1 VEELQLHRISH
12 NPFTLRRCGI
22 IQTVR
27 EWIPI
32 SSSAKGRL
40 ALHALEDF
48 GQKGFEAVNVV
59 DIAAAAGVT
68 TGSLYHHFGS
78 KVGLYT
84 FVRAEAERRLLDRM
98 EGAAAATRAR
108 DGRAAAVRAAL
119 LIGFDFATGQ
129 GFMRLLGEAHPA
141 RRVDPI
147 VDLLA
152 ELCDDNR
159 TPIARMLTGAWRA
172 ALAAVAEGTSVEAA
186 REALAAVVTVDEA
199 VLR

>member
-1 VEELQLHRISH
+1 MRISH
-12 NPFTLRRCGI
+12 NSFMLRRCGI
-22 IQTVR
+22 IQPVR

>member
-1 VEELQLHRISH
+1 MRISH
-12 NPFTLRRCGI
+12 NSFMLRRCGI

-129 GFMRLLGEAHPA
+129 GFMRLLGEPHPA

-159 TPIARMLTGAWRA
+159 TPIARMLAGAWRA

>member
-1 VEELQLHRISH
+1 MRISH
-12 NPFTLRRCGI
+12 NSFMLRRCGI

-129 GFMRLLGEAHPA
+129 GFMRLLGEPHPA